1 MRILCQAK
9 DIGVDG
15 TFKITPKPWRQVMIV
30 SAQVREGIWVPVAFG
45 YLPDKQLDSYT
56 TFFNLLNTAISSYG
70 YVSYIFLKKI
80 VNRFET
86 GLKL

>member
-45 YLPDKQLDSYT
+45 YLPDKKLDSYT
-56 TFFNLLNTAISSYG
+56 SFRRECVFKKYRPNKIIKPIIN
-70 YVSYIFLKKI
+70 YII
-80 VNRFET
+80 T
-86 GLKL
+86 